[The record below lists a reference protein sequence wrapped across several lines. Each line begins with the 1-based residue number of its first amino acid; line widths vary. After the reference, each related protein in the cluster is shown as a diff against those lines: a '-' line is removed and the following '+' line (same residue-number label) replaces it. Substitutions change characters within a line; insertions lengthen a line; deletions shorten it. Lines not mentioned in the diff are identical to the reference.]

1 MSRQTL
7 YVLALII
14 LAFGVPVVVAQTET
28 TTAETT
34 TITVTTTT
42 ATTTEVRIVIQNVT
56 VFRFNVTSL
65 IFGFANSTTLVVSYV
80 CVYETDY
87 TECTPLTVN
96 IYNDTELVYQLS
108 FADFGEMCTIES
120 VCSGREYLDISNFS
134 KIHVEVYSAETGQLL
149 QAFDIPIPYAGPQLA
164 GYLQLLYTLV
174 TVGVLGGLAARG
186 STKTIGIGFVLF
198 GIAMLLLP
206 YIGIYPPYQ
215 YVLFVFAVIIG
226 IVLLWFSER

>member
-14 LAFGVPVVVAQTET
+14 LALGVPVVAAQTET
-28 TTAETT
+28 ATE

-42 ATTTEVRIVIQNVT
+42 EVRVVIQNVT

-65 IFGFANSTTLVVSYV
+65 FFGFANSTTLVVSYV

-96 IYNDTELVYQLS
+96 VYNDTDLVYQLS
-108 FADFGEMCTIES
+108 FADWEEMCTIES

-134 KIHVEVYSAETGQLL
+134 KIRVEIYSAETGELL

-174 TVGVLGGLAARG
+174 TIGVLGGLVARG
-186 STKTIGIGFVLF
+186 STKTIGIGFILF
-198 GIAMLLLP
+198 GIAALLLP
-206 YIGIYPPYQ
+206 YIGIYPPHQ